1 MLFKNNKERLVCFR
15 IQETILAKLTMKIH
29 VIIYLMLASSFTY
42 AIPLKVKLDHSSETQ
57 LHTNQQLV
65 AALKAGNKD
74 QFLKALAAGADPN
87 YQINQ
92 SSSVL
97 SLATSNL
104 DSDFLNVLLQK
115 GGNPNSF
122 RVSARRHLIF
132 EVLGPDRI
140 EHLRTLLRFSPKLDV
155 KDGTGSTPIIYA
167 AILSNYTA
175 MKLLI
180 EKGADTSLKNNFG
193 YDVLKVL
200 EDNATRECH
209 QSECSQLNEVK
220 QVIMK

>member
-1 MLFKNNKERLVCFR
+1 MVFKNNKELLVCFR
-15 IQETILAKLTMKIH
+15 IQPTILAKLTMKIH
-29 VIIYLMLASSFTY
+29 VIIYLLLACSFTY
-42 AIPLKVKLDHSSETQ
+42 AIPLQVKLDHSSETQ

-65 AALKAGNKD
+65 DALKSNNKD

-104 DSDFLNVLLQK
+104 DSDFLSEILQM
-115 GGNPNSF
+115 GGNPNSY
-122 RVSARRHLIF
+122 RVSAKRNLIF

-193 YDVLKVL
+193 YDALKIL
-200 EDNATRECH
+200 EDNSTRECN

-220 QVIMK
+220 QIIMK

>member
-1 MLFKNNKERLVCFR
+1 MDHL
-15 IQETILAKLTMKIH
+15 IGALA
-29 VIIYLMLASSFTY
+29 F
-42 AIPLKVKLDHSSETQ
+42 Q
-57 LHTNQQLV
+57 
-65 AALKAGNKD
+65 
-74 QFLKALAAGADPN
+74 AAGADPN

-92 SSSVL
+92 SSNVL
-97 SLATSNL
+97 SLAAINL
-104 DSDFLNVLLQK
+104 DADFLNVLLQK

-167 AILSNYTA
+167 AILNNYTA

-209 QSECSQLNEVK
+209 QSECSQLNELGIIVNKYDISDNEIKEGYYEVK
-220 QVIMK
+220 DDYYEIINRSQRKNASQLTGIIAFAYHV